1 MIPKEVK
8 HEIRNAT
15 ASIEANKLKI
25 LKLLQKIIDVL
36 KDTDDQLRRI
46 EEAIK
51 NGKEGS
57 MGKS

>member
-1 MIPKEVK
+1 MAKVSNNVK

-25 LKLLQKIIDVL
+25 LKLLKKIIDIL
-36 KDTDDQLRRI
+36 KDTDKQLKRI

-51 NGKEGS
+51 DGK
-57 MGKS
+57 